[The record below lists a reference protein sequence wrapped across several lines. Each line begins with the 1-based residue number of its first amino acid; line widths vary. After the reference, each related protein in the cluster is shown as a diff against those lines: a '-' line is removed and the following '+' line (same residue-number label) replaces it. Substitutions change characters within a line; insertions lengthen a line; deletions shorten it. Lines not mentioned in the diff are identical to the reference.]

1 MRLITNSERNML
13 KSHFK
18 GIYRIPEIISYV
30 DEITSIYTYKYENL
44 VIYVYYRKNKDYL
57 NISKIQRVI
66 KRAYKVTDSKFFI
79 IHLMLSPAKKEFEF
93 DKIMTAKNVNSGFT
107 YPKNNEIFIF
117 RKEEFPKVIIHELIH
132 HQILIDNQEF
142 KPENKDKLMNHFNI
156 DKNTILILNETIV
169 ELWALIVHLTAISIE
184 YKINIKT
191 LFDLELRYSCFKSYQ
206 ILTLQEN
213 YKNQKWCDRCN
224 IYSYIIFKMI
234 IMMNLNDFFKTY
246 TYPYDDTKITNFLIK
261 HSNSLFNLKILKPYN
276 PEFIWKNKKIQRP
289 LNSLCFML
297 FSDF

>member
-1 MRLITNSERNML
+1 MRLITNGERNML

-18 GIYRIPEIISYV
+18 SIYRIPEIISYV
-30 DEITSIYTYKYENL
+30 NEITSIYTYKYENL

-57 NISKIQRVI
+57 NISKIQRII

-107 YPKNNEIFIF
+107 YAKNNEIFIF

-169 ELWALIVHLTAISIE
+169 ELWALIVHLTAISNE

-206 ILTLQEN
+206 ILTLQEQ

-261 HSNSLFNLKILKPYN
+261 HSNSLYNLKILKPYN
-276 PEFIWKNKKIQRP
+276 PEFIWKNKKIKRP
-289 LNSLCFML
+289 LNSLCFMM